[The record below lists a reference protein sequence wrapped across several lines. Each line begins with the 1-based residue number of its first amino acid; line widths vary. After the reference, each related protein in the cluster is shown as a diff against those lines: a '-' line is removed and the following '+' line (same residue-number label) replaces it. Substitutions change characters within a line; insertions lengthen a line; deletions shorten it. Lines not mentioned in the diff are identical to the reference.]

1 MFEDS
6 TFESTGRIRTRSRR
20 WMIAAFTVN
29 GSIVLALI
37 LIPLIDPQALPR
49 VDIPLLME
57 APPPPPAAAPD
68 PPTPQPAHAAQGG
81 GNYAPTV
88 ILAPTAIL
96 DHIGRDRGPAA
107 EPSDGV
113 PGGIG
118 PGIPGGIP
126 NGFPVQS
133 RAPVVVLAPKGPV
146 RLPSTMVEGM
156 LIHKTIPV
164 YPSIG
169 IAIHAEGTVVLQ
181 ATISKSGTIENLR
194 VLSGP
199 PLLRQA
205 AMDAVAT
212 WRYRP
217 YLLNDQPVEV
227 ETTVNVI
234 FSMGR

>member
-20 WMIAAFTVN
+20 WMIAAFAIN

-37 LIPLIDPQALPR
+37 LIPLIDPQALPH
-49 VDIPLLME
+49 VTMPWLIE
-57 APPPPPAAAPD
+57 APPPPPATPD
-68 PPTPQPAHAAQGG
+68 QPTPQPAHASQGAG
-81 GNYAPTV
+81 TYAPTV
-88 ILAPTAIL
+88 ILAPTTIL
-96 DHIGRDRGPAA
+96 DHIGRDDGPST
-107 EPSDGV
+107 PPGTGV
-113 PGGIG
+113 PGSDA
-118 PGIPGGIP
+118 PGIPGGVP
-126 NGFPVQS
+126 SGFPVQHG
-133 RAPVVVLAPKGPV
+133 APVVVLAPKGPV